1 MDEHRSCMVR
11 TETARISQGF
21 ASASPTQTTTG
32 GTKMKA
38 RLYAAVT
45 ALILIAASAASV
57 PAQEWEHAVSL
68 FNQKQYRQAVREF
81 HAVLKA
87 NPDAW
92 QSWYYIGASH
102 FQLQSYEDS
111 IDASQ
116 NYIKAADK
124 DEKMQQPGYYF
135 VGMSHYQMKQYDKAI
150 LALARYVAL

>member
-1 MDEHRSCMVR
+1 MINKKSAFAVASAMIMV
-11 TETARISQGF
+11 TAGF
-21 ASASPTQTTTG
+21 ACG
-32 GTKMKA
+32 
-38 RLYAAVT
+38 
-45 ALILIAASAASV
+45 
-57 PAQEWEHAVSL
+57 QEWDRAVSL

-150 LALARYVAL
+150 LA